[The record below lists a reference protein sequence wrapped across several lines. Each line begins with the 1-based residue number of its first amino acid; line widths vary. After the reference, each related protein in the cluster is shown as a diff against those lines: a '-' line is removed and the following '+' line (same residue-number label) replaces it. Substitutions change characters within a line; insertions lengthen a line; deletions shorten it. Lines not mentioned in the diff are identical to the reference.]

1 MIVFGSI
8 VSGQDAVKGLMFVK
22 EPLWDNYGMLFD
34 MSEKPKINSMWM
46 KNTYIPLDMLFV
58 DKDGL
63 ILDLFQNVP
72 PHSLKSVGSVRATAA
87 VLEVPAGTIEEHN
100 ISDACTLYLNE

>member
-1 MIVFGSI
+1 MEKEKAF
-8 VSGQDAVKGLMFVK
+8 GLMFRK
-22 EPLWDNYGMLFD
+22 KLKKGCGMIFIF
-34 MSEKPKINSMWM
+34 SPPRPVSMWM